1 MNFLQFVE
9 GPLWYF
15 TAVVFVLGIL
25 WRLIGILRLP
35 RVRELSVPRAS
46 ALWGAVLSNFR
57 HLAPRGTFFSRTKFN
72 VIAGYMFHVGLFAL
86 LLFAAPHVKFLETR
100 VLGFGWP
107 AMPNWAFVL
116 TAELAF
122 AGLLLLWLRRL
133 LDPVLRRLSDADDH
147 WGAGLTFLA
156 MLTGCMAL
164 LQTNEALRAIHLLA
178 VEVWMLYFPFSRLM
192 HTFTFLLSRSYTG
205 ELYGRR
211 GEVL

>member
-1 MNFLQFVE
+1 MSFVEFVE

-15 TAVVFVLGIL
+15 TAVVFVAGVL

-35 RVRELSVPRAS
+35 RARDLSVPRTS
-46 ALWGAVLSNFR
+46 AMWGAVLANLR
-57 HLAPRGTFFSRTKFN
+57 HLVPRGTFFSRTKFN
-72 VIAGYMFHVGLFAL
+72 VIAGYMFHLGLFVL
-86 LLFAAPHVKFLETR
+86 LFFAAPHVKFLEER
-100 VLGFGWP
+100 VLGFGWTP
-107 AMPNWAFVL
+107 LPNWAFIVA
-116 TAELAF
+116 AEFAF

-133 LDPVLRRLSDADDH
+133 LDPVLRKLSDADDH

-164 LQTNEALRAIHLLA
+164 LQQSEALRIIHLLF
-178 VEVWMLYFPFSRLM
+178 VEAWLLYFPFSRLM
-192 HTFTFLLSRSYTG
+192 HTFTFVFSRSYTG